1 MKIISRGKLGSPP
14 KGVSTIVVD
23 LITGESRQIGK
34 LPFIIGSTAAADWP
48 IDVTEGTQSNEVH
61 LSKNGKGPG
70 FLITPHYY
78 TQMPMLMDGALFES
92 PIAIPADRGLLL
104 KIHTKLFGFSL
115 TRDPQNFVSQ
125 LNLGQWTLFDGI
137 SNQVLGNF
145 PLGQI
150 PGAIATSGVNFENC
164 AVSLPNL
171 GAPGIWLKD
180 MPDII
185 APLPP
190 APVQAQPVAT
200 PEPLPVKKAEA
211 VAAVADEEVIA
222 SDVGEFQ
229 CPICWLRFEG
239 KHMKHI
245 SSHEELIGDPIL
257 GDDYHR
263 RFIPKKWDSSGIAL
277 DDFGIQCPDTA
288 CPHCHERLPAGFG
301 EFKQYIYSI
310 VGAPSS
316 GKSYYLAV
324 LLKQLK
330 RYLFH
335 KFEISFID
343 QDPEYNIQ
351 INEVIQTLFS
361 ARSAVEGRIIKTDMR
376 GGNYKSV
383 NRNGKEVDL
392 PKPSIFNIS
401 QTNVENTD
409 SSIVFYDNAGEHFLP
424 SYSGAEEF
432 QILHVAKAS
441 CLFFLY
447 DPLVNIDIR
456 HDLSNIE
463 SDQLKRKSDLDQQPS
478 ILTQMN
484 VKISRVLG
492 KPTSEKLKTPL
503 AILIGKC
510 DIWHS
515 LVPNWGKIVNPIN
528 HENFLLHEAI
538 DSNSNIIRDFLNNYA
553 PDIVSTAERISLDV
567 KYFPFSSFGHKPK
580 EYKFV
585 DQKENMEVTDIAP
598 DPSRIKPYMIEI
610 PTVWALSKTIPDL
623 IPEQ

>member
-1 MKIISRGKLGSPP
+1 M
-14 KGVSTIVVD
+14 
-23 LITGESRQIGK
+23 
-34 LPFIIGSTAAADWP
+34 
-48 IDVTEGTQSNEVH
+48 
-61 LSKNGKGPG
+61 
-70 FLITPHYY
+70 
-78 TQMPMLMDGALFES
+78 
-92 PIAIPADRGLLL
+92 
-104 KIHTKLFGFSL
+104 
-115 TRDPQNFVSQ
+115 
-125 LNLGQWTLFDGI
+125 
-137 SNQVLGNF
+137 
-145 PLGQI
+145 
-150 PGAIATSGVNFENC
+150 
-164 AVSLPNL
+164 
-171 GAPGIWLKD
+171 
-180 MPDII
+180 
-185 APLPP
+185 
-190 APVQAQPVAT
+190 
-200 PEPLPVKKAEA
+200 
-211 VAAVADEEVIA
+211 
-222 SDVGEFQ
+222 
-229 CPICWLRFEG
+229 
-239 KHMKHI
+239 
-245 SSHEELIGDPIL
+245 
-257 GDDYHR
+257 
-263 RFIPKKWDSSGIAL
+263 
-277 DDFGIQCPDTA
+277 
-288 CPHCHERLPAGFG
+288 PAGFG

-316 GKSYYLAV
+316 GKSYYLSV
-324 LLKQLK
+324 LIKQLK
-330 RYLFH
+330 RFLFH

-424 SYSGAEEF
+424 SHSGAEEF

-478 ILTQMN
+478 ILAQMN

-515 LVPNWGKIVNPIN
+515 LVPNWGKIADPIGN
-528 HENFLLHEAI
+528 KNVLHQTVI
-538 DSNSNIIRDFLNNYA
+538 DSNSNIIRDFMNEYA
-553 PDIVSTAERISLDV
+553 PDIVATAERISLDV
-567 KYFPFSSFGHKPK
+567 RYFPFSSFGHKPK

-585 DQKENMEVTDIAP
+585 DQKEDIEVTDIAP

-623 IPEQ
+623 IPEH

>member
-1 MKIISRGKLGSPP
+1 MNITPKKIL
-14 KGVSTIVVD
+14 VSSQQSLTNVVVD
-23 LITGESRQIGK
+23 LITGELRQIEK
-34 LPFIIGSTAAADWP
+34 VPFIIGNKDTADWQ
-48 IDVTEGTQSNEVH
+48 IDTIDPSQSNEVH
-61 LSKNGKGPG
+61 LSKEGKGSG
-70 FLITPHYY
+70 FVITPHYY
-78 TQMPMLMDGALFES
+78 SQTPMLMDGALFES
-92 PIAIPADRGLLL
+92 PIAIPSDRGLFL
-104 KIHTKLFGFSL
+104 KIHSKLFGFSL
-115 TRDPQNFVSQ
+115 TSDPQNFVTQ
-125 LNLGQWTLFDGI
+125 LNLGQWTLFDGV
-137 SNQVLGNF
+137 SNQVLGSF
-145 PLGQI
+145 PLDQI
-150 PGAIATSGVNFENC
+150 SGAIVNSGANFESC
-164 AVSLPNL
+164 AVALPTL
-171 GAPGIWLKD
+171 GAPGTWLKD
-180 MPDII
+180 LPDII
-185 APLPP
+185 APL
-190 APVQAQPVAT
+190 APQEPQTVGTSDNLVEISSSLPS
-200 PEPLPVKKAEA
+200 PEEKIE
-211 VAAVADEEVIA
+211 DE
-222 SDVGEFQ
+222 GELQ
-229 CPICWLRFEG
+229 CPICWLHFEG
-239 KHMKHI
+239 KNMKHI

-257 GDDYHR
+257 GNDYQR
-263 RFIPKKWDSSGIAL
+263 RFIPKKWDSNGIAL
-277 DDFGIQCPDTA
+277 DDFDIPCPDTA

-335 KFEISFID
+335 KFEISFMD

-424 SYSGAEEF
+424 SHSGADEF

-478 ILTQMN
+478 ILAQMN

-492 KPTSEKLKTPL
+492 KPTSEKLETPL

-515 LVPNWGKIVNPIN
+515 LVPNWDKIVNPIN
-528 HENFLLHEAI
+528 NDNFLLQEAI
-538 DSNSNIIRDFLNNYA
+538 DSNSNIIRNFLNDYA
-553 PDIVSTAERISLDV
+553 PDIVATAERISREV
-567 KYFPFSSFGHKPK
+567 RYFPFSSFGHKPK

-585 DQKENMEVTDIAP
+585 NQQDNMEVRDIAP
-598 DPSRIKPYMIEI
+598 DPSRIEPHMIEI

-623 IPEQ
+623 IPEI